1 MAQRLVRV
9 NCPNCVTDFVP
20 DNALIS
26 ESGLSTA
33 GLIGFR
39 FRKGAGCAQCRGTG
53 FKGRKAIAEVLVLNE
68 TIRELIVARS
78 PFRELR
84 LAAQASGTVFLR
96 EQALSLVKNGETTLD
111 EINRVTLVS

>member
-1 MAQRLVRV
+1 M
-9 NCPNCVTDFVP
+9 
-20 DNALIS
+20 
-26 ESGLSTA
+26 
-33 GLIGFR
+33 
-39 FRKGAGCAQCRGTG
+39 
-53 FKGRKAIAEVLVLNE
+53 LNE